1 MTQSKNNPIV
11 QAGAAHFE
19 LLDLM
24 EKSTDRMLEALRAS
38 DFVKLDS
45 LLLLRKDLCK
55 KIGKNSQTLAKLLT
69 QIEALPAD
77 IRTESE
83 ALKGQIKMKERSL
96 LAKQAECEAFL
107 SDSLARCREE
117 LSSLSQR
124 RDLQETY
131 QASRSAAQNA
141 RFLDSKL

>member
-1 MTQSKNNPIV
+1 MTRSKNDPIV
-11 QAGAAHFE
+11 QAGAAHLE

-24 EKSTDRMLEALRAS
+24 EKSTDRMLDALRAS
-38 DFVKLDS
+38 DFAKLDN
-45 LLLLRKDLCK
+45 LLLLREDLCK

-69 QIEALPAD
+69 QIEGLPTD
-77 IRTESE
+77 SRSESE
-83 ALKGQIKMKERSL
+83 TLIGQIKMKERSL

-117 LSSLSQR
+117 LSSMNQR